1 MRVLKSTAGLGVI
14 ILVVL
19 AVLKGRG
26 IAQTKPPDAV
36 YVSQTGHWIRGD
48 FYQFYQ
54 NMPEPTLLLG
64 YPITDEL
71 VDPVNGRKVQYFER
85 ARLDISQDGAGGQ
98 VEIAPLGKLLYVKG
112 SPLAS
117 VSQNGLG
124 CRFFPATGHRVCYA
138 FRQFYEQHHG
148 EEFFGNPLSDL
159 EMHQGLVVQ
168 YFERARLEWHAER
181 MPGQRVTLSDLGRV
195 YFETRMGDWTLSQ
208 PSAVEGFPTPQRAFH
223 LHAFVDKLLVSS
235 NSLGTLFVIAH
246 DPFSF
251 PARGATVRAG
261 FVFPDGRQNTY
272 QLPPIGEDGISQMD
286 FVIGEMPPNQMVEI
300 KVDVHYEGQTL
311 LASTWFRTPNISP

>member
-1 MRVLKSTAGLGVI
+1 MRILKNIAGLGVI

-19 AVLKGRG
+19 AFFKGRG
-26 IAQTKPPDAV
+26 IAQTKTPDAV
-36 YVSQTGHWIRGD
+36 YVPQTGHWIRGD

-54 NMPEPTLLLG
+54 DIPEPTLLLG

-71 VDPVNGRKVQYFER
+71 VDPVNGRMVQYFER
-85 ARLDISQDGAGGQ
+85 ARLDMIQDETGGR
-98 VEIAPLGKLLYVKG
+98 VEIAPLGELLYVKG
-112 SPLAS
+112 NPHISA
-117 VSQNGLG
+117 SQNGLG
-124 CRFFPATGHRVCYA
+124 CRLFPATGYRVCYA
-138 FRQFYEQHHG
+138 FRQFYERHHG
-148 EEFFGNPLSDL
+148 GEFFGNPISNL
-159 EMHQGLVVQ
+159 EMQQGLVVQ

-208 PSAVEGFPTPQRAFH
+208 PSAVEGFPPPQRAFH
-223 LHAFVDKLLVSS
+223 VHAFIDKLLVSS
-235 NSLGTLFVIAH
+235 NSLGKLFVIAH

-251 PARGATVRAG
+251 PARGAAVQAD

-286 FVIGEMPPNQMVEI
+286 FVVGEMPPNQTVEI
-300 KVDVHYEGQTL
+300 RVDVLYEGQTL